1 MRALYANYLL
11 KAQYIHESSSM
22 NKSAQLKHTLF
33 RVCKIKKKKNYSL
46 SHVENE
52 MKMSFH
58 ALINFSLFS
67 VKELTK
73 SAFECKCAP
82 ENVIKRVIVACIP

>member
-1 MRALYANYLL
+1 
-11 KAQYIHESSSM
+11 M
-22 NKSAQLKHTLF
+22 NKSAQLKHTVRSVQKF
-33 RVCKIKKKKNYSL
+33 EKKKSYSL

-67 VKELTK
+67 VEELTK
-73 SAFECKCAP
+73 NPFECKCVP